1 MLLFFHDSGARRD
14 LSGFPGT
21 QHSVKLFQSRFVYW
35 FSSSKLCDNH
45 FVCFVCVCVCVCVSL
60 QLINSG
66 WCWWRRWERTGV
78 RMRAN
83 GRRRT
88 SAFHPAPIPSST
100 SCTARCTGSR
110 ATRDRPSLLP
120 DCELTDTHAQT
131 RVLLFVS
138 LYCFDG
144 EGLCRHLAGP
154 MATTTLGFVCF
165 YFEAGGGGW
174 GRGVCFQVLLCGFV
188 GFWSRIG
195 PKYSTL
201 GRRTILCFACWLQ
214 FRWTQLVVSQSS
226 GLFDW
231 NTLRYWLAK
240 CWHFHGDHSN
250 LIAVLFRSFFV
261 AIYLQLQR
269 NVGAALMEAT
279 PIENV
284 TLFFYVGILLFFLSF
299 LISLFLSLSLFPS
312 LSISFHLFPSLCFS
326 WKLLT
331 RICDISGLWLTSRNW
346 QKRNAGRRVD
356 RPTFELETQSPTN
369 PDHSA
374 ILQSKSSC
382 NSYWN
387 PSGKKNK
394 KVESTW
400 ARFGALA
407 NRITPQQLGFNFPF

>member
-1 MLLFFHDSGARRD
+1 M
-14 LSGFPGT
+14 
-21 QHSVKLFQSRFVYW
+21 
-35 FSSSKLCDNH
+35 C
-45 FVCFVCVCVCVCVSL
+45 VCVCVCVCVFAADKFRL
-60 QLINSG
+60 VLVTTLREDG
-66 WCWWRRWERTGV
+66 CADAGEW
-78 RMRAN
+78 
-83 GRRRT
+83 
-88 SAFHPAPIPSST
+88 APQDVGIPSRADSFEYVMYGKVY
-100 SCTARCTGSR
+100 RIEGDEGSAEPSSRLWVNRHPR
-110 ATRDRPSLLP
+110 ADTRSPICFSLLFRWGGSVSP
-120 DCELTDTHAQT
+120 SSGSDGNYYIGF
-131 RVLLFVS
+131 RLF
-138 LYCFDG
+138 LFW
-144 EGLCRHLAGP
+144 
-154 MATTTLGFVCF
+154 
-165 YFEAGGGGW
+165 GW

-284 TLFFYVGILLFFLSF
+284 TLFFLCWNSSFFSFVSHFSFSFSLSF
-299 LISLFLSLSLFPS
+299 P
-312 LSISFHLFPSLCFS
+312 ISFHLFPSLCFS

-407 NRITPQQLGFNFPF
+407 NRITPQQLRFNFPF